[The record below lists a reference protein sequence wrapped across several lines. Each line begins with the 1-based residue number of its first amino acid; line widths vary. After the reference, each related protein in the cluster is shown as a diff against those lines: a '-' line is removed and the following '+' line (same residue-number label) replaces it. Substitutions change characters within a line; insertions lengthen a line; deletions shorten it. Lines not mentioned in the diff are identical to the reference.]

1 MFHKD
6 GPTMFDPQQFDAN
19 GNILTNAPAQAKRTS
34 ALPPGISRSGLFAL
48 LTRTFL
54 GLQPRNDCDPTHG
67 LRLYA
72 SPGRVILFN
81 MDTNHQGWSTSCRD
95 TRPSNQEEL
104 SIHVR
109 AHFYIYSKDLRYM
122 PTSDMEESFE
132 VMSCIAHG
140 RLDATMKMV
149 VLDAL
154 STFVNES
161 EPVNR
166 NYKSF
171 KNQAE
176 LDMHCSDD
184 RNGCDVFGADHKECI
199 PV

>member
-1 MFHKD
+1 
-6 GPTMFDPQQFDAN
+6 
-19 GNILTNAPAQAKRTS
+19 
-34 ALPPGISRSGLFAL
+34 
-48 LTRTFL
+48 
-54 GLQPRNDCDPTHG
+54 
-67 LRLYA
+67 
-72 SPGRVILFN
+72 
-81 MDTNHQGWSTSCRD
+81 
-95 TRPSNQEEL
+95 
-104 SIHVR
+104 
-109 AHFYIYSKDLRYM
+109 M

-161 EPVNR
+161 EPATR

-171 KNQAE
+171 KSQAE

-184 RNGCDVFGADHKECI
+184 RNG
-199 PV
+199 